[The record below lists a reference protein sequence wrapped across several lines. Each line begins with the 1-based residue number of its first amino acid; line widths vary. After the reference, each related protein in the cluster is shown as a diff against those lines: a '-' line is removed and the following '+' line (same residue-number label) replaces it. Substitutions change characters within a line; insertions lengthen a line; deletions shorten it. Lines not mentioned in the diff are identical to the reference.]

1 MGNGEQYKPYLYV
14 KDLIDG
20 IIYVWR
26 NSDKKV
32 NTYNLGVDSRTKVKE
47 IASMVIEEM
56 GINAEIEYS
65 GGDRGWI
72 GDVPRIQL

>member
-1 MGNGEQYKPYLYV
+1 MLLVREQTHGVILDFIKKLKINNEKLEVLGNGEQYKPYLYV

-32 NTYNLGVDSRTKVKE
+32 NTYN
-47 IASMVIEEM
+47 
-56 GINAEIEYS
+56 
-65 GGDRGWI
+65 
-72 GDVPRIQL
+72 